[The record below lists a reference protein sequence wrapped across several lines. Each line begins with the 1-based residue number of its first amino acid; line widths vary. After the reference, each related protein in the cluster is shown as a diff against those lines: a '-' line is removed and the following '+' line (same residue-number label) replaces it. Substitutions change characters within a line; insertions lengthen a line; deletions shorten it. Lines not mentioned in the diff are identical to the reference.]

1 MPRRPTVDC
10 VQRSHPNRRPI
21 AAAIVF
27 ALVPWITL
35 GFGSAL
41 AFAFAA
47 VFLRGLSRLASA
59 GLWASAALYAAAL
72 GLFFATVDDAP
83 DDSLTSTA
91 TTALVV
97 MFIVAGIE
105 AVALSPWVT
114 RTMRRSGAPL
124 DRGDVLVQMST
135 AERDKLAHDP
145 SIRAAVEQR
154 ERRNLA
160 RKIVADDRALATTL
174 RIGRPDLVRDF
185 ADGGLIDVNHVP
197 EGVLAAL
204 PGLDVDMARH
214 IVSARERLDGLRSP
228 ADLVVEAHVPSDVVD
243 ALKDVLVFVID
254 ER

>member
-1 MPRRPTVDC
+1 MPRRPTVGC

-41 AFAFAA
+41 AFALVA
-47 VFLRGLSRLASA
+47 VFLRGLSRFATA

-83 DDSLTSTA
+83 DDSLTPAA
-91 TTALVV
+91 TTALLV
-97 MFIVAGIE
+97 MFVVAGIE
-105 AVALSPWVT
+105 AVALSPLVT
-114 RTMRRSGAPL
+114 RTMRRSDTQL
-124 DRGDVLVQMST
+124 DRGDVIAQMST

-145 SIRAAVEQR
+145 SIQAAIEQR

-174 RIGRPDLVRDF
+174 RIGRPDLLRDF

-197 EGVLAAL
+197 DGVLAGL
-204 PGLDVDMARH
+204 PGLDVDMARR

-228 ADLVVEAHVPSDVVD
+228 ADLVVEANIPSDVVD
-243 ALKDVLVFVID
+243 ALNDVLVFVVD
-254 ER
+254 EP